1 MVVLFCGK
9 RGEIMYISMQCSDN
23 SGMLNTEITTFYGIR
38 YVPRFRSAVISTEHM
53 NHDYVIPM
61 TPQDYEAAVKQIN
74 EAMKAHATMIVIEKG
89 IVCRGRKGEIRN
101 VEPQKLTIVAV

>member
-1 MVVLFCGK
+1 
-9 RGEIMYISMQCSDN
+9 MYISMQCSDN
-23 SGMLNTEITTFYGIR
+23 SGMLNTEICTFYCIR

-61 TPQDYEAAVKQIN
+61 TPQDYEAAVKQIGD
-74 EAMKAHATMIVIEKG
+74 AMKSHATMIVIEKG